1 MKESALLPFA
11 KSKPKAKAEAR
22 RLEQAQLQ
30 KLIGSLT
37 EALADVKKKATAKER
52 ADKAAKLK
60 QIEALMAKSG
70 LTGADLKAIASPAK
84 RGKKAAAKPAKKR
97 AAVAPKYRLVVEG
110 KEYLWTG
117 RGRSPKVYAEYV
129 NGGGNLE
136 TLLIK

>member
-22 RLEQAQLQ
+22 RLEQSQLE
-30 KLIGSLT
+30 KLIASLN
-37 EALADVKKKATAKER
+37 EALADVKKKASAKER

-60 QIEALMAKSG
+60 QIQNLIAKSG
-70 LTGADLKAIASPAK
+70 LTGADLKALGGTAK
-84 RGKKAAAKPAKKR
+84 PGRKTAAKSAKKR
-97 AAVAPKYRLVVEG
+97 VAVAPKYKLVVGG

-129 NGGGNLE
+129 KGGGDLKA
-136 TLLIK
+136 LLIK

>member
-22 RLEQAQLQ
+22 RLEQAQLE

-97 AAVAPKYRLVVEG
+97 AAVAPKYRLVVAG

-129 NGGGNLE
+129 KGGGKLE
-136 TLLIK
+136 ALLIK